1 MFQSVLA
8 VLLFGMMPVGSGGPV
23 STLDAALLQVNSPSP
38 LAADVL
44 PDALKNKVLTASGV
58 TIVDLE
64 TAQPLFAKNEDVRRP
79 IASLTKLMTAVLI
92 VEHHELSEWVTVPKT
107 ITTIP
112 DSVHLTPGQHFRV
125 GELLTA
131 MLVSSSNEAAYTLA
145 VFHSGSESAF
155 AVEMN
160 ERAKSLGLAGTSFA
174 NATGFDSTE
183 QWSTARDVANLA
195 TFALHIPE
203 LRARLS
209 LSNAAV
215 TSREGTRI
223 VLEQTHHLLKTD
235 TPVIAG
241 KTGTTDAAGQCL
253 MSVVRE
259 KNRDYLVVLLASR
272 ERYRDMQVL
281 LSVLASLLA

>member
-1 MFQSVLA
+1 
-8 VLLFGMMPVGSGGPV
+8 
-23 STLDAALLQVNSPSP
+23 
-38 LAADVL
+38 
-44 PDALKNKVLTASGV
+44 
-58 TIVDLE
+58 
-64 TAQPLFAKNEDVRRP
+64 
-79 IASLTKLMTAVLI
+79 
-92 VEHHELSEWVTVPKT
+92 
-107 ITTIP
+107 
-112 DSVHLTPGQHFRV
+112 
-125 GELLTA
+125 
-131 MLVSSSNEAAYTLA
+131 
-145 VFHSGSESAF
+145 
-155 AVEMN
+155 MN
-160 ERAKSLGLAGTSFA
+160 ERAKSLGLTGTSFA

-183 QWSTARDVANLA
+183 QFSTARDVANLA

-223 VLEQTHHLLKTD
+223 VLEQTHQLLKTD

-259 KNRDYLVVLLASR
+259 KDRDYLVVLLASR
-272 ERYRDMQVL
+272 ERYRDMQIL